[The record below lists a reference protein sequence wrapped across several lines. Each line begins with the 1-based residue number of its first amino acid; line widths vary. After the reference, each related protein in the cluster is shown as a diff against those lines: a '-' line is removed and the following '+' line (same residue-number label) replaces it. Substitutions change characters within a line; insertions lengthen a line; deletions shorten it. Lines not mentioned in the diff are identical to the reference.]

1 MASIYDNAMT
11 HESSD
16 KEIKSLVR
24 DFVTGNIRM
33 PDIQRRPREL
43 DIETKNLVKTDK
55 KEDDGWSLAFKEG
68 FVQSIIEGVDIP
80 PITLR
85 ELPDGRCELYDG
97 GHRLRC
103 LAQFVNNCVGVQVG
117 SIFYTYNIPLNEEES
132 KLVMK
137 RKLEDCVKCVQIT
150 SCSVLSDA
158 DRRKFDKKGI
168 KAITYHD
175 CDENRMIDI
184 FIKLNNQ
191 AALSSGEKIYAG
203 PNPVHRFLRGIRR
216 DFLESFHEYLELRSV
231 HRYSDMVASAGL
243 FNLLFIPGGNPE
255 PKSTIVALTKCM
267 ETRWLAEFPEAKLE
281 MFTTILSETFG
292 VVEKCLE
299 IRNGV
304 TMDTIGFSQGPDGK
318 CKSYLFYTIALMLLK
333 KYDSAASGFGDIEDV
348 LSDMDIDTFAQHLLN
363 FSQLSIDDPH
373 MALFQ
378 TNTRTPSSALE
389 SEQDTIMMDG
399 VNNPNKTGCIK
410 ERATA
415 IVNYIKE
422 Q

>member
-1 MASIYDNAMT
+1 MTSIFDNTMT
-11 HESSD
+11 FDSSD
-16 KEIKSLVR
+16 KDIRSLVR
-24 DFVTGNIRM
+24 DFTTGNIRM
-33 PDIQRRPREL
+33 PDIQRQPREL
-43 DIETKNLVKTDK
+43 DLETKNLDKKDK
-55 KEDDGWSLAFKEG
+55 KEDDGWPLGFKEG
-68 FVQSIIEGVDIP
+68 FIHSIIEGVNIP

-85 ELPDGRCELYDG
+85 ETADGRCELYDG

-103 LAQFVNNCVGVQVG
+103 LTQFVNNCFGVQVDTTY
-117 SIFYTYNIPLNEEES
+117 YTYNSPLNEEES

-137 RKLEDCVKCVQIT
+137 RKLEDCVGCRPIT
-150 SCSVLSDA
+150 SCSVISDA
-158 DRRKFDKKGI
+158 DRRKFDKKTI
-168 KAITYHD
+168 KAITYQD
-175 CDENRMIDI
+175 CVEEDMIDI

-191 AALSSGEKIYAG
+191 ASLSSGEKIYAG
-203 PNPVHRFLRGIRR
+203 PHPVHRFLRGIRR
-216 DFLESFHEYLELRSV
+216 DYLDNFHECLELRAV
-231 HRYSDMVASAGL
+231 HRYSDMIATAGL

-255 PKSTIVALTKCM
+255 PKTTIIALTKC
-267 ETRWLAEFPEAKLE
+267 TSDRWEGEFPEVKLE
-281 MFTTILSETFG
+281 MFKTILSETFA
-292 VVEKCLE
+292 VVAKCLE
-299 IRNGV
+299 LRNGL
-304 TMDTIGFSQGPDGK
+304 TMDNIGFNISKDK
-318 CKSYLFYTIALMLLK
+318 CKPYLFYTIALMLLK
-333 KYDSAASGFGDIEDV
+333 KYDSTASGFGDIDDV

-389 SEQDTIMMDG
+389 SEQDTITMDG